1 MMTLKSGQIMI
12 NLEFDVQAESNDIQ
26 DVIKLLEI
34 VNNLSKTS
42 ILEKAKMPA
51 KEKPGR
57 KPRKTKDGIIV
68 TMIPP
73 TPPVSQ
79 HQASEY
85 IEEELDEEI

>member
-1 MMTLKSGQIMI
+1 MTLKSGQIMI

-51 KEKPGR
+51 KEKQGR
-57 KPRKTKDGIIV
+57 KPRKPKDGIIV

-73 TPPVSQ
+73 NPPAIQSD
-79 HQASEY
+79 Y
-85 IEEELDEEI
+85 IEEELDEEN